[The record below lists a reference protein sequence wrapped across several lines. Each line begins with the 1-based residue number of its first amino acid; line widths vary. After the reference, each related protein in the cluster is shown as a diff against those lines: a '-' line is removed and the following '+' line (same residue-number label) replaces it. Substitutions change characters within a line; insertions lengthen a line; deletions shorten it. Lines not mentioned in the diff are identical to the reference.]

1 MATGLLATV
10 IYQTPYEFRGLTTI
24 GKVIFIIDLIMF
36 VSFTVLI
43 MRQFIVAHGSFRHSF
58 IHPGEAFFIGTLWV
72 SVSLII
78 QGLDSYGHS
87 AGCGVWL
94 DKAMKVCFWVYC
106 SLTLLFAISQYDLPF
121 VTQRINIQGMTP
133 AWILP
138 MYPLI
143 VIGPLAGVIL
153 QHQQPPAGVPVFVAG
168 VTFQGLGWMVIVFLY
183 AIWVIR
189 LFSAEL
195 QVPSLRSG
203 MYVAVGPTAYT
214 AAGLVIL
221 SERATSVLPVD
232 FLGVQ
237 TVSAPEILR
246 AMGSIAAIF
255 LWLLAFWYCGITTIS
270 VFNGIKTMSFTLTWW
285 GFVFPKAGLALA
297 TTAIGTVLDSP
308 AHGPAVWKGHI
319 LWEGKDEDA

>member
-1 MATGLLATV
+1 MATGSLANV
-10 IYQTPYEFRGLTTI
+10 VYQTPYNFRGLITI
-24 GKVIFIIDLIMF
+24 GKVIIVIDLIMF
-36 VSFTVLI
+36 VFFTALI
-43 MRQFIVAHGSFRHSF
+43 MRRFIVAHSSLGIHSSVPAKPSLWEHSGSRSDLFS
-58 IHPGEAFFIGTLWV
+58 
-72 SVSLII
+72 
-78 QGLDSYGHS
+78 
-87 AGCGVWL
+87 
-94 DKAMKVCFWVYC
+94 KVCFWVTC
-106 SLTLLFAISQYDLPF
+106 SFTLLFAIFQYDLLF

-143 VIGPLAGVIL
+143 VTGRLAGVIL

-168 VTFQGLGWMVIVFLY
+168 VTFQGLGWLVTALLY

-195 QVPSLRSG
+195 PVPSLRPG
-203 MYVAVGPTAYT
+203 MYVAVGPAAYP

-246 AMGSIAAIF
+246 ATGSIAGIF
-255 LWLLAFWYCGITTIS
+255 LWLLAF
-270 VFNGIKTMSFTLTWW
+270 
-285 GFVFPKAGLALA
+285 
-297 TTAIGTVLDSP
+297 
-308 AHGPAVWKGHI
+308 
-319 LWEGKDEDA
+319 